1 MGYILIIVGVIA
13 VIGGVVML
21 SGTNKPSNENK
32 PQLSKSQKT
41 ANVVPSTPT
50 IAERQ
55 DNKKNDTI
63 VVERVVEKIIEK
75 EAPKEETTIK
85 KEEVSNSADA
95 NKAKGDAFEDFVV
108 NLLAD
113 WRLKLLD
120 RTQDHKS
127 SAGVVAESS
136 KNPDLHV
143 EQKRGKGE
151 IDYYIECKY
160 RSRWDKG
167 AVNFEE
173 WQLNRY
179 RQFQRS
185 QRRKVLVA
193 LGVGGNPA
201 SPATLRIVPLDSIV
215 NNAIREIDT
224 KYAVQP
230 TSSALV
236 EYMDRYF
243 TDVFNSSKGKKK
255 KE

>member
-1 MGYILIIVGVIA
+1 MGYILIIVGIIA
-13 VIGGVVML
+13 VICGIVML
-21 SGTNKPSNENK
+21 SGNDKPSNENT
-32 PQLSKSQKT
+32 QLQAKSHKS
-41 ANVVPSTPT
+41 ANVIPSTPS

-75 EAPKEETTIK
+75 ETPKEEGTIK
-85 KEEVSNSADA
+85 KEEASNSIDA

-143 EQKRGKGE
+143 GQKRGKGE

-167 AVNFEE
+167 VVNFEE

-185 QRRKVLVA
+185 QRRKVMIA
-193 LGVGGNPA
+193 LGVGGTAA
-201 SPATLRIVPLDSIV
+201 SPSTLRLVPLDSIA
-215 NNAIREIDT
+215 NNSIREIDT

-243 TDVFNSSKGKKK
+243 TDVFKTSKRKQGK
-255 KE
+255 E

>member
-13 VIGGVVML
+13 VIGGIVML
-21 SGTNKPSNENK
+21 SGNNKPADENTQLQAK
-32 PQLSKSQKT
+32 PYKAAKVT
-41 ANVVPSTPT
+41 PSTT
-50 IAERQ
+50 AIAERQ
-55 DNKKNDTI
+55 DIRNNDTI

-75 EAPKEETTIK
+75 EAPKEEASIK

-95 NKAKGDAFEDFVV
+95 NKTKGDAFEDFVV

-127 SAGVVAESS
+127 TAGVVAESS

-193 LGVGGNPA
+193 LGVGGSPS
-201 SPATLRIVPLDSIV
+201 SPATLRIVPLDSLV
-215 NNAIREIDT
+215 NNSIREIDT

-230 TSSALV
+230 TSSGLV

-243 TDVFNSSKGKKK
+243 TDVFKAAKGKKG